1 MITIF
6 DNGGLE
12 TFKFEL
18 LTLQNDMYKHSQFI
32 TNYVENANIKMDF
45 EQDIITGA
53 DFEIKHLSEI
63 NYLKDLIK
71 PWYCLTVD
79 GVTYE
84 IPLGHYMLLSPT
96 KNLNTGN
103 VSRKIS
109 GYDLLKALDQ
119 DKTLVSQ
126 TFSEGTNVVSA
137 IESLLDSVGTW
148 VIYNIEPSDETLSE
162 DISYE
167 LGRSKLFIINSLLNM
182 INYYPL
188 WVSGNGVYRG
198 IPWSP
203 TPNIAHIFEDNNRSL
218 YEDNI
223 NLDVDYSD
231 GYNIVKIIVNQLQQD
246 TPPLEATLSM
256 EDEGLAG
263 HPFSYTSIGRY
274 VTKIFQSEA
283 VSQDYVD
290 LRARRELRK
299 MLELEEAISYKHAY
313 ITPRLTDG
321 IPWQGDAYRFKNT
334 DLGLD
339 YIYKIVKQSYKLTPG
354 VSVKSIIRRFK
365 LYV

>member
-18 LTLQNDMYKHSQFI
+18 LTLQNDIYKHSQFI

-126 TFSEGTNVVSA
+126 TFSEGTK
-137 IESLLDSVGTW
+137 G
-148 VIYNIEPSDETLSE
+148 
-162 DISYE
+162 
-167 LGRSKLFIINSLLNM
+167 KKF
-182 INYYPL
+182 
-188 WVSGNGVYRG
+188 
-198 IPWSP
+198 
-203 TPNIAHIFEDNNRSL
+203 
-218 YEDNI
+218 
-223 NLDVDYSD
+223 
-231 GYNIVKIIVNQLQQD
+231 
-246 TPPLEATLSM
+246 
-256 EDEGLAG
+256 
-263 HPFSYTSIGRY
+263 
-274 VTKIFQSEA
+274 
-283 VSQDYVD
+283 
-290 LRARRELRK
+290 
-299 MLELEEAISYKHAY
+299 
-313 ITPRLTDG
+313 
-321 IPWQGDAYRFKNT
+321 
-334 DLGLD
+334 
-339 YIYKIVKQSYKLTPG
+339 
-354 VSVKSIIRRFK
+354 
-365 LYV
+365 